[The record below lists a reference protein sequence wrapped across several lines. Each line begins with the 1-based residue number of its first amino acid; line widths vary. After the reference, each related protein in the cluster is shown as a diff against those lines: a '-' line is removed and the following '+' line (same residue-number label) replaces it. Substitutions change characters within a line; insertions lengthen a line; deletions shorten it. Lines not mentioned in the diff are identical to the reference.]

1 MKAGALRDLNDVWKP
16 LDGIDDEK
24 RNQRDE
30 KYDDGDWFCPAILIR
45 VAEKNEQDVTWQQQ
59 EIAEMELDQ
68 YAEQDARKDQP
79 PPPPV
84 DCSAQQRACVQKSK
98 EQGKVR
104 MDRPVAQGDDTLG
117 RDEGK
122 HREQGSRRPTPV
134 A

>member
-1 MKAGALRDLNDVWKP
+1 GERFRPAVAVRGA
-16 LDGIDDEK
+16 E
-24 RNQRDE
+24 E
-30 KYDDGDWFCPAILIR
+30 
-45 VAEKNEQDVTWQQQ
+45 NEQDVTWQQQ

-79 PPPPV
+79 SPPAV
-84 DCSAQQRACVQKSK
+84 GCAAQQRACVQESK

-104 MDRPVAQGDDTLG
+104 MDRPVAQGDDALG

-122 HREQGSRRPTPV
+122 PREQGTRRPTPV